1 MGSAGGQSQRTCI
14 AADVIV
20 EGKPTVWIFTE
31 FETEESLADLS
42 GWLKPDNWPTWGGS
56 MFKEMRPTGRVVDV
70 PSLAGEVQSHA
81 NYLEVVKLGGQE
93 LETVLH
99 CDIKST
105 KTWAA
110 MSYDLDHSVGDML
123 QVDRG
128 YLMALDVAGRRQVKA
143 LKVVGFTDSLLNA
156 MATTVCPEWGDWVRR
171 ATSVAATQAAGGAVD
186 PTPGSVGDSDPSL
199 SDPDPAG
206 AAAFTGGFTEQW
218 VSTVTDMAQFYGE
231 YATDVGTRLWSGTYG
246 RTDAAQD
253 SSRLFLRLARDW
265 SRAWQAGMEATANWA
280 DADVE
285 PTAGGDA
292 AAARNRRTVEHTSLL
307 VPAQK
312 KSTTVAITDLTRVG
326 VRSAVL
332 KASDITVTPST
343 VDAGTAPEHVTIQ
356 ADTTAVPCGLYQ
368 GELILGASGMERV
381 PALFYVSKARP
392 DE

>member
-1 MGSAGGQSQRTCI
+1 MGSAGGQSQSTCI

-20 EGKPTVWIFTE
+20 EGKPAVWIFTE
-31 FETEESLADLS
+31 FETTQSLSDLS
-42 GWLKPDNWPTWGGS
+42 EWLKPDNWPTWGGS

-81 NYLEVVKLGGQE
+81 NYLEVVELGGHE

-105 KTWAA
+105 PTWAA

-143 LKVVGFTDSLLNA
+143 LKVVGFTDTLLNTL
-156 MATTVCPEWGDWVRR
+156 ATTVCPEWGVWVRR
-171 ATSVAATQAAGGAVD
+171 ATSVAATQAAGGKVD

-199 SDPDPAG
+199 SDPDPGG

-218 VSTVTDMAQFYGE
+218 VSTVTEMAQFYGE
-231 YATDVGTRLWSGTYG
+231 YATDVGTRMWSGAYG

-280 DADVE
+280 DAEVE

-292 AAARNRRTVEHTSLL
+292 AAGRNRRTVEHTSLL
-307 VPAQK
+307 VPARQ
-312 KSTTVAITDLTRVG
+312 KSTAVAITDLTRVG
-326 VRSAVL
+326 VGSAVL
-332 KASDITVTPST
+332 KASDIAVTPST
-343 VDAGTAPEHVTIQ
+343 VDAGASPEYVTVQ
-356 ADTTAVPCGLYQ
+356 ADTTRVPCGLYQ
-368 GELILGASGMERV
+368 GELILGASGLERV